1 MFQEDFPAMPKQ
13 NQPTEQVTVGCA
25 IAAFLEQCDVKAAFG
40 VISIHN
46 MPILDAFGERGKIRF
61 IPARGEAGGANMAD
75 SYARTTGGL
84 GVCLTSTGTAA
95 GNAAGAMVEALTAG
109 TPLLHLTGQIETPYL
124 DQSLAYIHEAPD
136 QLSMLKAISK
146 AAFRIRS
153 TETAIST
160 IKLAV
165 QTALTPPMGP
175 VSVEIPID
183 IQAALITMP
192 SDLRPLPIAVQA
204 PSEHALDELADRLLK
219 AKRPLLWLG
228 GGARQAGKQVQRLL
242 ALGFGVVTST
252 QGRGIVAEDDARSL
266 GSFNL
271 HKPVEN
277 FYQTCDAVV
286 VIGSR
291 LRGNETLKYE
301 LKLPRPLYRV
311 DADPSAEGRCYNS
324 DHFVC
329 GDAALAL
336 EGLADRLEKRKSAIQ
351 IDPAFM
357 GDLQKARDAAVA
369 GLVDGLGPYSAL
381 VEQVQKAAGRK
392 FNWVRDVTVSNS
404 TWGNRYLRIFDPLA
418 GVHALGG
425 GIGQGLAMGIGAAIG
440 AAVTASGKKTF
451 TLAGDGGFILNL
463 GELATA
469 VQEKADMVIV
479 LMNDK
484 GYGVIKNIQDV
495 QYGGRRHYVDLH
507 TPDYAQLSQA
517 LSLRHTR
524 VSNLADV
531 EAALK
536 TALSQPGPFL
546 LEIDMLTIGSFK
558 TAFAGPPVTEKAA
571 AEAVAASIATTKTAA
586 ATAAAV

>member
-1 MFQEDFPAMPKQ
+1 MPKQ
-13 NQPTEQVTVGCA
+13 KITVGAA
-25 IAAFLEQCDVKAAFG
+25 IAAFLEQCGVKAAFG

-46 MPILDAFGERGKIRF
+46 MPILDAFGERGQIRF
-61 IPARGEAGGANMAD
+61 VPARGEAGGANMAD

-124 DQSLAYIHEAPD
+124 DRSLSYIHEAPD
-136 QLSMLKAISK
+136 QLTMLKAVSK

-153 TETAIST
+153 TETALGT
-160 IKLAV
+160 VKQAV
-165 QTALTPPMGP
+165 QIALTPPMGP

-183 IQAALITMP
+183 IQAALIDMP
-192 SDLRPLPIAVQA
+192 ADFKPLPIQRNE
-204 PSEHALDELADRLLK
+204 PSEHALDELAAKLK
-219 AKRPLLWLG
+219 QAKRPMLWLG
-228 GGARQAGKQVQRLL
+228 GGSRGAAAQVKRLIDM
-242 ALGFGVVTST
+242 GFGVVTTT
-252 QGRGIVAEDDARSL
+252 QGRGVVAEDDPRSL
-266 GSFNL
+266 GAFNL

-277 FYQTCDAVV
+277 FYQECDAMLVV
-286 VIGSR
+286 GSR

-301 LKLPRPLYRV
+301 LKLPRPLFRI
-311 DADPSAEGRCYNS
+311 DADPAAEGRCYES
-324 DHFVC
+324 DYFVC
-329 GDAALAL
+329 GDSELAL
-336 EGLADRLEKRKSAIQ
+336 KGLADRLEGKMN
-351 IDPAFM
+351 IDPSHIKR
-357 GDLQKARDAAVA
+357 LQQARDTAVA

-381 VEQVQKAAGRK
+381 VDQLQQAAGRN

-404 TWGNRYLRIFDPLA
+404 TWGNRYLRVFDPLA

-440 AAVTASGKKTF
+440 AAVTGSGKKTF

-469 VQEKADMVIV
+469 VQEQADMVIV

-507 TPDYAQLSQA
+507 TPDYAELSHSLKLRHVRISSLAEAGDALRKA
-517 LSLRHTR
+517 LS
-524 VSNLADV
+524 
-531 EAALK
+531 EK
-536 TALSQPGPFL
+536 GPFL
-546 LEIDMLTIGSFK
+546 LEVDMLSIGSFK
-558 TAFAGPPVTEKAA
+558 TAFAGPPVKAA
-571 AEAVAASIATTKTAA
+571 EPVA
-586 ATAAAV
+586 ATA